1 MNIMD
6 LNGMQSKCEKP
17 HAKLMLGDCIDK
29 LNDVNSNSIDA
40 IIADIPYNINYDTW
54 DNFNLCDVIDA
65 LNRTLKSN
73 GNLIIFAGYSN
84 VTEVKQLLETKFTL
98 QDWIIWDRIKGRGA
112 KRHLVSTR
120 EDILWFT
127 KSDNYTFN
135 KISSNILKVTQGF
148 GQRNGNEYRSLSNVW
163 TDISPIVP
171 WSKEKV
177 NHPTQKPIQL
187 MERCVKIWT
196 NPHDTI
202 LDFTMGSGSTG
213 IAALNLNRNF
223 IGIERNLQ
231 YFQLAVSRFMQKQ
244 LFWKIDVI
252 K

>member
-1 MNIMD
+1 M
-6 LNGMQSKCEKP
+6 
-17 HAKLMLGDCIDK
+17 
-29 LNDVNSNSIDA
+29 
-40 IIADIPYNINYDTW
+40 
-54 DNFNLCDVIDA
+54 
-65 LNRTLKSN
+65 
-73 GNLIIFAGYSN
+73 
-84 VTEVKQLLETKFTL
+84 
-98 QDWIIWDRIKGRGA
+98 
-112 KRHLVSTR
+112 
-120 EDILWFT
+120 WFT
-127 KSDNYTFN
+127 KPDNYTFN
-135 KISSNILKVTQGF
+135 NISSNILKVTQGF
-148 GQRNGNEYRSLSNVW
+148 GQTNGNEYRSLSNVW

-187 MERCVKIWT
+187 IERCVKIWT